1 MYCGV
6 CCLQP
11 CELWLQRVALAHV
24 RAKKSRESLASG
36 CKTLA
41 IDQRDKKAGNSLSY
55 RTQTIDRYLLSRL
68 AAASRPLMSR
78 RGNRGAISDFGKACS
93 SRREELRSLRR
104 TEGDRTSV
112 KKYDFEVLPIV
123 FGILAVAFVFAWA
136 LDL

>member
-1 MYCGV
+1 
-6 CCLQP
+6 
-11 CELWLQRVALAHV
+11 
-24 RAKKSRESLASG
+24 
-36 CKTLA
+36 
-41 IDQRDKKAGNSLSY
+41 
-55 RTQTIDRYLLSRL
+55 
-68 AAASRPLMSR
+68 MSR

-104 TEGDRTSV
+104 TEGDRSSI

>member
-1 MYCGV
+1 
-6 CCLQP
+6 
-11 CELWLQRVALAHV
+11 
-24 RAKKSRESLASG
+24 
-36 CKTLA
+36 
-41 IDQRDKKAGNSLSY
+41 
-55 RTQTIDRYLLSRL
+55 
-68 AAASRPLMSR
+68 MSR

-112 KKYDFEVLPIV
+112 KKYDIAVLPIV

>member
-1 MYCGV
+1 
-6 CCLQP
+6 
-11 CELWLQRVALAHV
+11 
-24 RAKKSRESLASG
+24 
-36 CKTLA
+36 
-41 IDQRDKKAGNSLSY
+41 
-55 RTQTIDRYLLSRL
+55 
-68 AAASRPLMSR
+68 MSR

-123 FGILAVAFVFAWA
+123 FGILAVAFVFAGA

>member
-1 MYCGV
+1 
-6 CCLQP
+6 
-11 CELWLQRVALAHV
+11 
-24 RAKKSRESLASG
+24 
-36 CKTLA
+36 
-41 IDQRDKKAGNSLSY
+41 
-55 RTQTIDRYLLSRL
+55 
-68 AAASRPLMSR
+68 MSR

>member
-1 MYCGV
+1 
-6 CCLQP
+6 
-11 CELWLQRVALAHV
+11 
-24 RAKKSRESLASG
+24 
-36 CKTLA
+36 
-41 IDQRDKKAGNSLSY
+41 
-55 RTQTIDRYLLSRL
+55 
-68 AAASRPLMSR
+68 MSR
-78 RGNRGAISDFGKACS
+78 RGNRSTLSGKACS

>member
-1 MYCGV
+1 
-6 CCLQP
+6 
-11 CELWLQRVALAHV
+11 
-24 RAKKSRESLASG
+24 
-36 CKTLA
+36 
-41 IDQRDKKAGNSLSY
+41 
-55 RTQTIDRYLLSRL
+55 
-68 AAASRPLMSR
+68 MSR

-104 TEGDRTSV
+104 TEGDRSSV

>member
-1 MYCGV
+1 
-6 CCLQP
+6 
-11 CELWLQRVALAHV
+11 
-24 RAKKSRESLASG
+24 
-36 CKTLA
+36 
-41 IDQRDKKAGNSLSY
+41 
-55 RTQTIDRYLLSRL
+55 
-68 AAASRPLMSR
+68 MSR

-112 KKYDFEVLPIV
+112 KKYDFEVLTIV

>member
-1 MYCGV
+1 
-6 CCLQP
+6 
-11 CELWLQRVALAHV
+11 
-24 RAKKSRESLASG
+24 
-36 CKTLA
+36 
-41 IDQRDKKAGNSLSY
+41 
-55 RTQTIDRYLLSRL
+55 
-68 AAASRPLMSR
+68 MSR
-78 RGNRGAISDFGKACS
+78 RGNWGAISDFGKACS

>member
-1 MYCGV
+1 
-6 CCLQP
+6 
-11 CELWLQRVALAHV
+11 
-24 RAKKSRESLASG
+24 
-36 CKTLA
+36 
-41 IDQRDKKAGNSLSY
+41 
-55 RTQTIDRYLLSRL
+55 
-68 AAASRPLMSR
+68 MSR

-112 KKYDFEVLPIV
+112 KRYDFEVLPII

>member
-1 MYCGV
+1 M
-6 CCLQP
+6 Q
-11 CELWLQRVALAHV
+11 
-24 RAKKSRESLASG
+24 KKIRESLASG

>member
-1 MYCGV
+1 
-6 CCLQP
+6 
-11 CELWLQRVALAHV
+11 
-24 RAKKSRESLASG
+24 
-36 CKTLA
+36 
-41 IDQRDKKAGNSLSY
+41 
-55 RTQTIDRYLLSRL
+55 
-68 AAASRPLMSR
+68 MSR
-78 RGNRGAISDFGKACS
+78 RGNRGAISDFGKACL

>member
-1 MYCGV
+1 
-6 CCLQP
+6 
-11 CELWLQRVALAHV
+11 
-24 RAKKSRESLASG
+24 
-36 CKTLA
+36 
-41 IDQRDKKAGNSLSY
+41 
-55 RTQTIDRYLLSRL
+55 
-68 AAASRPLMSR
+68 MSR

-123 FGILAVAFVFAWA
+123 FSVLAVLFVVAWA

>member
-1 MYCGV
+1 
-6 CCLQP
+6 
-11 CELWLQRVALAHV
+11 
-24 RAKKSRESLASG
+24 
-36 CKTLA
+36 
-41 IDQRDKKAGNSLSY
+41 
-55 RTQTIDRYLLSRL
+55 
-68 AAASRPLMSR
+68 MSR

-112 KKYDFEVLPIV
+112 KKYDFEVLPIL

>member
-1 MYCGV
+1 
-6 CCLQP
+6 
-11 CELWLQRVALAHV
+11 
-24 RAKKSRESLASG
+24 
-36 CKTLA
+36 
-41 IDQRDKKAGNSLSY
+41 
-55 RTQTIDRYLLSRL
+55 
-68 AAASRPLMSR
+68 MSR

-123 FGILAVAFVFAWA
+123 FGILAVAFVVAWA